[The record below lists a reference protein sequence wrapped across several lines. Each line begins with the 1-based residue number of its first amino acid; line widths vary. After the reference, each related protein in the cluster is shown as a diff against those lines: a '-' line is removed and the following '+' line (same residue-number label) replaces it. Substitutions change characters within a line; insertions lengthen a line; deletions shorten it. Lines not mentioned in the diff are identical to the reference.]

1 MADKID
7 GKTAFTLVEVL
18 IYAAI
23 FAVSAVFLIG
33 ILTAVINISGR
44 QSSINEV
51 NSQLSFINTTI
62 QRLVRS
68 ASLVDMIPGVATTTL
83 TLRMASATLDPTK
96 IYVDDSLTAIYLAE
110 GALAPVAL
118 TDSNVKVTNFLV
130 TKYENPGGPTTVQV
144 DLVLEYNTLNPKAK
158 TSRTLK
164 TAITKIS
171 AATFDSSILPNANNI
186 YDIGNA
192 VNTWKDA
199 YFSGSLGVGTAP
211 GAAAKLRISG
221 DIGFSNSSAG
231 IIFVSPG
238 GGCFRLTLNNSGNVA
253 TSSISCP

>member
-1 MADKID
+1 MAGKID
-7 GKTAFTLVEVL
+7 SKRGFTLIEVL

-33 ILTAVINISGR
+33 ILTAVTNISGR
-44 QSSINEV
+44 QSSVNEV
-51 NSQLSFINTTI
+51 NSQISFLNTTI

-68 ASLVDMIPGVATTTL
+68 ASLVEITSGLATTTL
-83 TLRMASATLDPTK
+83 TLRMASSTFDPT
-96 IYVDDSLTAIYLAE
+96 IIYLDASASAVYLRE
-110 GALAPVAL
+110 GSSAPAAL
-118 TDSNVKVTNFLV
+118 TDSNVKVTSFLV

-144 DLVLEYNTLNPKAK
+144 DLAMEYNTLNPQAK

-164 TAITKIS
+164 TAITKVS
-171 AATFDSSILPNANNI
+171 AATFDSSILPNTNNTF
-186 YDIGNA
+186 DIGNA
-192 VNTWKDA
+192 VNYWKDA
-199 YFSGSLGVGTAP
+199 YFSGSLGIGTAP
-211 GAAAKLRISG
+211 SAAAKLRISG

-231 IIFVSPG
+231 VIFVSPG